1 MLTYADWCGMRAMR
15 AMRAMQVGFFVI
27 YVTPVFFFF
36 VLPLGYVY
44 FKVQDFY
51 RNSSRE
57 LKRLEAGS
65 KSPIF
70 SHFSETLNGLSTI
83 RAFNTQAKASRTRPN
98 SVFTCFTGTR
108 VHILTRR
115 EVQWRFFESSRDL
128 NDAFSRAYFN
138 NNASN
143 RWLAVRL
150 ELIGNMAVGSAAL
163 FAVLQAT

>member
-1 MLTYADWCGMRAMR
+1 MLTYADWCGMR

-27 YVTPVFFFF
+27 YVTPAFLLF

-57 LKRLEAGS
+57 LKRLEAVS

-98 SVFTCFTGTR
+98 SVFTCFTYWYKSTR
-108 VHILTRR
+108 ADETRG
-115 EVQWRFFESSRDL
+115 
-128 NDAFSRAYFN
+128 
-138 NNASN
+138 
-143 RWLAVRL
+143 AV
-150 ELIGNMAVGSAAL
+150 
-163 FAVLQAT
+163 AVLRV

>member
-1 MLTYADWCGMRAMR
+1 MLTGADWCGMRV
-15 AMRAMQVGFFVI
+15 MRAMQVGFFVI
-27 YVTPVFFFF
+27 YVTPAFLLF

-57 LKRLEAGS
+57 LKRLEAVS

-98 SVFTCFTGTR
+98 SVFTCFTYWYKSTR
-108 VHILTRR
+108 ADETRG
-115 EVQWRFFESSRDL
+115 
-128 NDAFSRAYFN
+128 
-138 NNASN
+138 
-143 RWLAVRL
+143 AV
-150 ELIGNMAVGSAAL
+150 
-163 FAVLQAT
+163 AVLRV